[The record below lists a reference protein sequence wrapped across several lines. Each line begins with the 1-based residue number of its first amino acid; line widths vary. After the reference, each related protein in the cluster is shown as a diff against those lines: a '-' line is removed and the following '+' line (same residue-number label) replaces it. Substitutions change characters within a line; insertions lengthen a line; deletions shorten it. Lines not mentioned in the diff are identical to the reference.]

1 MLFRQENST
10 GGVTEGLIELGWVGW
25 LVGLSISMFRFEFLY
40 VF

>member
-10 GGVTEGLIELGWVGW
+10 GGVTEGLIELGWVG
-25 LVGLSISMFRFEFLY
+25 LSISMFRFEFLY